1 MRTSPS
7 QRQETS
13 RGSDDGE
20 KNEHRMARTGRRPV
34 VGSSHPWHPAATRTQ
49 ENCSLSAQ
57 TRIKKDR
64 ETAPVAKNPRN
75 QENQEEQ
82 NNQEAIREEMYLSMG
97 GGGGVWPEWNP
108 RKSKKDR
115 EVPRTKKQVLGWV
128 GLYIYVCVC
137 SYKIKREGNSWVCIN
152 Q

>member
-97 GGGGVWPEWNP
+97 GGGGGEAGME
-108 RKSKKDR
+108 SK
-115 EVPRTKKQVLGWV
+115 E
-128 GLYIYVCVC
+128 I
-137 SYKIKREGNSWVCIN
+137 
-152 Q
+152 